1 METNALY
8 YTFST
13 IAQALAG
20 GFAILAAFALFRL
33 SAIAKDVAD
42 AQEAVRGLTS
52 PPFDPAWDKFKKLG
66 TDDFLRSE
74 LPSAELSPA
83 EPRVAQLR
91 RGQVALRAMP
101 VLRRRMATAL
111 VLTIVDI
118 AFSISAIPFV
128 PQLATSCGWSTVIVT
143 LAVLLAIIS
152 LGIFAWLVRAITEP
166 QW

>member
-20 GFAILAAFALFRL
+20 GFGILAAFALFRL

-42 AQEAVRGLTS
+42 AQQAVRGLKS
-52 PPFDPAWDKFKKLG
+52 PFDPAWDKFKKLG
-66 TDDFLRSE
+66 TDEFLRSE
-74 LPSAELSPA
+74 LPSAGLTDADS
-83 EPRVAQLR
+83 RVAQLR

-111 VLTIVDI
+111 VLTVVDI
-118 AFSISAIPFV
+118 AFSIGAIPFV